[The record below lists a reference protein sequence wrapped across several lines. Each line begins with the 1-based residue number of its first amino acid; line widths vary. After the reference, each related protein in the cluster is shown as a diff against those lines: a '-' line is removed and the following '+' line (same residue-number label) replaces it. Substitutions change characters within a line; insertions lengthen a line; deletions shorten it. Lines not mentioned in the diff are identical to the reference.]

1 VDAEGLISNIMAII
15 RRPVATGTRP
25 PSRPASTSTAV
36 VDGFTHEDPEWT
48 DYMGEYA
55 PVKLPRECSE
65 GLRGDSRIFKR
76 NPLCRVLRVS
86 EKVSMC
92 YCAGFASS
100 YSGPRVE
107 LLTQATNG
115 KLSRKLQ

>member
-55 PVKLPRECSE
+55 PVNSLGSLRKAFAVILGPLKGILCVEC
-65 GLRGDSRIFKR
+65 
-76 NPLCRVLRVS
+76 
-86 EKVSMC
+86 
-92 YCAGFASS
+92 
-100 YSGPRVE
+100 
-107 LLTQATNG
+107 
-115 KLSRKLQ
+115 